1 MDKDKIELILRRNNI
16 EDENLANALAEIAQE
31 ILKRIPSTED
41 LSQDL
46 AALTERQQRE
56 DCNNHVKTGLIGLV
70 FF

>member
-46 AALTERQQRE
+46 AALTERQQR
-56 DCNNHVKTGLIGLV
+56 GRLQ
-70 FF
+70 

>member
-56 DCNNHVKTGLIGLV
+56 GCNNHVKTGLIGLV